1 MKIASVAAALV
12 VLGSCATPPSDPRLL
27 KVAQDYST
35 YGRINDRLHW
45 APTLCQDVP
54 SLSPRMSA
62 SRDPETHGRKLYHLY
77 ARHFDAYRMSGEL
90 PQPVGQVLVKEAWV
104 PAHDSTPQRPV
115 AGERAPLFV
124 MMKTGEPDSDAGWI
138 YATLTPDGKTVTA
151 AG

>member
-35 YGRINDRLHW
+35 YGRVNDRLHW
-45 APTLCQDVP
+45 APTKCRAP
-54 SLSPRMSA
+54 IPMSPRYSV

-77 ARHFDAYRMSGEL
+77 AQHFDAYRMSGEL

-104 PAHDSTPQRPV
+104 
-115 AGERAPLFV
+115 
-124 MMKTGEPDSDAGWI
+124 
-138 YATLTPDGKTVTA
+138 
-151 AG
+151 